1 MQHRGNLTNQST
13 FINSKLSRVHPN
25 HSKSLVCVF
34 LQHSPQMENVEIKCK
49 LWMHCIREIT
59 IVRKLENTVEKYT
72 QNEIQIEIHSFTV
85 TVKMQKLLKEYNQ
98 HSDAGEKLG

>member
-1 MQHRGNLTNQST
+1 
-13 FINSKLSRVHPN
+13 
-25 HSKSLVCVF
+25 
-34 LQHSPQMENVEIKCK
+34 MENVEIKCK

-59 IVRKLENTVEKYT
+59 VVRKLENTVEKYT